1 MTFRVFWTWTMPTRL
16 PMEIV
21 DRDMARV
28 LAEKTEAERL
38 QKVGQAPRCLTYFAT
53 SLLFAQTN
61 RSAPPLRFGGLT
73 SGGRTARLDAEL
85 G

>member
-1 MTFRVFWTWTMPTRL
+1 MQERL

-38 QKVGQAPRCLTYFAT
+38 QIGWGMQRAAVRMMTRII
-53 SLLFAQTN
+53 
-61 RSAPPLRFGGLT
+61 RSEHPDWTAEEVEREVAGRISHGG
-73 SGGRTARLDAEL
+73 
-85 G
+85 